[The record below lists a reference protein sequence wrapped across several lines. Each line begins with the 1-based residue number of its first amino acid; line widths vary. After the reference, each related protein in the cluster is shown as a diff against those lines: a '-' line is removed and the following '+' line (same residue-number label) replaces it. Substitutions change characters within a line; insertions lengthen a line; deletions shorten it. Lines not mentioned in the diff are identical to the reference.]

1 MFRIQ
6 KFVND
11 FNKQRSIE
19 ESYVSDV
26 LDEVIQ
32 SAFRALDEDL
42 AGLQSDVDSGEWSNQ
57 DIYDKI
63 QDIRD
68 SL

>member
-11 FNKQRSIE
+11 FNKQRSIK